1 MKYAFINRRV
11 AEIAES
17 SAEKWEKANARFG
30 YSISYPSD
38 LLLPQGEAQN
48 GDGQKFLAKDGSAE
62 MLVYANYK
70 LDDED
75 TLRKLYDEAV
85 ADLGN
90 PTYKVI
96 KGDWFVVSGK
106 KQGKIYYRKTM
117 LKNEIFMTFTIEYN
131 ESKRKTYDAVT
142 TRISKS
148 FWFMG

>member
-1 MKYAFINRRV
+1 
-11 AEIAES
+11 
-17 SAEKWEKANARFG
+17 
-30 YSISYPSD
+30 
-38 LLLPQGEAQN
+38 
-48 GDGQKFLAKDGSAE
+48 